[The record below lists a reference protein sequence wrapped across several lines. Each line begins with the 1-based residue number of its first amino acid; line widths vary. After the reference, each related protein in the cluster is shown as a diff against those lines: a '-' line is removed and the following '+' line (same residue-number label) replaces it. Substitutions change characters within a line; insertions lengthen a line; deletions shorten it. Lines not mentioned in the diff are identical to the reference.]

1 MTEPQAEGAAAGDSK
16 DSVSAPGNILILNI
30 ARPRKRPVAKAAAP
44 YTDFSPRP
52 RFVVFLTFLL
62 RLLGYRLVTLT
73 EALRAPAGKY
83 ACLTFDGANPEV
95 HSALFPQLRRL
106 RIPATIFVA
115 TRSVL
120 QASRD
125 IGTSLGWAELRQLVA
140 SGWDVGSL
148 GHEPVDLTERSYL
161 EQKRQI
167 ARSRSLLTA
176 HLGKAPRLFAYP
188 FGAYDATTLSCLKE
202 EGFTAAVTMRKG
214 SNAIHPEPFQLK
226 RLALSSS
233 TVRDVGAVLRHAL
246 FSRSP
251 AAAANAMRA
260 GAERESFRTG
270 AAL

>member
-1 MTEPQAEGAAAGDSK
+1 VP
-16 DSVSAPGNILILNI
+16 APGNILILNI
-30 ARPRKRPVAKAAAP
+30 ARPRKRSAANAAAP

-73 EALRAPAGKY
+73 EALKAPAGKY
-83 ACLTFDGANPEV
+83 ACLTFDGANREV
-95 HSALFPQLRRL
+95 HSRLFPQLRRL

-120 QASRD
+120 QGARGD
-125 IGTSLGWAELRQLVA
+125 GATLGWGELRQLVKN
-140 SGWDVGSL
+140 GWDVGSL
-148 GHEPVDLTERSYL
+148 GHEPVDLTERSYM

-176 HLGKAPRLFAYP
+176 HLGRPPRLFAYP

-202 EGFTAAVTMRKG
+202 EGYAAAVTMRKG
-214 SNAIHPEPFQLK
+214 VNTIAPEPFQLR
-226 RLALSSS
+226 RLALTSSS
-233 TVRDVGAVLRHAL
+233 LRDLGEVLRHAL
-246 FSRSP
+246 FSRSS
-251 AAAANAMRA
+251 AATAGAMRA
-260 GAERESFRTG
+260 GAERESVRSG